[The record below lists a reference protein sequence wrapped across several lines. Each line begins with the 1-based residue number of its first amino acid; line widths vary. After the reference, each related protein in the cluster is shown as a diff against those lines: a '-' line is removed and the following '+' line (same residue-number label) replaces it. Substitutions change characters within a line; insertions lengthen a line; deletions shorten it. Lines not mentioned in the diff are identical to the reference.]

1 MLPSTEIRRKYSV
14 SSASDYE
21 ETYRYKAVRERSRER
36 LASDHKAGGDE
47 LTQKHRTWAEQT
59 APQLQKH
66 TSISSSQRLER
77 PLTTIDSIQRLERHL
92 TTTISDDRSHDSNF
106 QREGYLLNALAPQ
119 RSHQPEKLHSGSS
132 SNRWPVDAVNYSTSP
147 LYTSTQLTDARLPKK
162 YHDKLKLQSNSSR
175 DHEAAGAKDHASQL
189 LLHRGIDPELLSGSS
204 ASHRGP
210 EDPDKSMDLIASA
223 LGVPAEAAT
232 SLETLQSYIADLQGN
247 SRAQKPCRHQ
257 VIHRVKHKGIM
268 DQLYLDQPQQI
279 RNGRHSRMGM
289 AGNRPVSDLELYLA
303 KNPEV
308 IFIVYRDYTPWLS
321 KDEHFTND
329 DFEDTH
335 HLKYSHE
342 SLVPVTKELSHA
354 VSDFLKQ
361 LCGITIEYKDN
372 VTLWAPYVAVYHNRG
387 HALESFLVSLRQ
399 RQREQFQLLLDY
411 IISQC
416 SGEWAMVDDLIKR
429 RKITSECIAYLF
441 KPGDVVVHGKLQNAR
456 GYLCNLWPREAHGS
470 KGARD
475 AAVKASKIDVSR
487 WDYDNGFVQ
496 HSTQLDLSV
505 NSNMSEMDLAQLS
518 VRPLRFMNPTEQ
530 ETLRRR
536 GNRIWKC
543 RMRCFVSY
551 HEDATREIHCSGDD
565 RYMVDMAMY
574 YKLHKPTDVWGGAGE
589 LEPEVM
595 KQDEPP
601 DDGKYPGFIF
611 LMPPTI
617 KAFNLKSKKWVDLQV
632 DRIGDVVWNDEAF
645 KSLVIKEK
653 TKQLI
658 QALISNHIEAERS
671 TDLISGKGNGLVM
684 LLHGGPGTGKTLTAE
699 SVAEIARRPLYP
711 VTCGDIGT
719 EPGRV
724 ETYLESV
731 FHIGKTWGCV
741 VLLDEA
747 DVFLEERS
755 FENLQRNAL
764 VSVFLRAL
772 EYYDGILILTSNRVG
787 HFDEAFKSRIQ
798 LAIRYKPLD
807 RDQRTEI
814 WKNFIRRLETLQE
827 EGIDFADLKDHVPEL
842 AKKEMNGREIR
853 NVITTGRQ
861 FIKWKRQQPSTGTC
875 LLNYDMLNGDVIQP
889 VAEFDE
895 YLGELYGGNSS
906 EQLARQDGKR

>member
-1 MLPSTEIRRKYSV
+1 MY
-14 SSASDYE
+14 
-21 ETYRYKAVRERSRER
+21 
-36 LASDHKAGGDE
+36 GGSCLD
-47 LTQKHRTWAEQT
+47 
-59 APQLQKH
+59 
-66 TSISSSQRLER
+66 TSITAHIQDKLIQPQTLPRPPSVTSSTASRGRKRGSAVADTAAQQ
-77 PLTTIDSIQRLERHL
+77 PTF
-92 TTTISDDRSHDSNF
+92 ISPGRQNKKRRVSAQNEDDEESSGMPPESMN
-106 QREGYLLNALAPQ
+106 LIANAL
-119 RSHQPEKLHSGSS
+119 
-132 SNRWPVDAVNYSTSP
+132 
-147 LYTSTQLTDARLPKK
+147 
-162 YHDKLKLQSNSSR
+162 
-175 DHEAAGAKDHASQL
+175 
-189 LLHRGIDPELLSGSS
+189 GI
-204 ASHRGP
+204 
-210 EDPDKSMDLIASA
+210 
-223 LGVPAEAAT
+223 PAEAAT
-232 SLETLQSYIADLQGN
+232 SLVTLQSYIADLQGN
-247 SRAQKPCRHQ
+247 SRPHKLCRHQ
-257 VIHRVKHKGIM
+257 IIHRVKEKDRP
-268 DQLYLDQPQQI
+268 DQLYFDRPYCL
-279 RNGRHSRMGM
+279 RNEGSSKMSV
-289 AGNRPVSDLELYLA
+289 AGNRPVSDLNLYLA
-303 KNPEV
+303 RNPEV
-308 IFIVYRDYTPWLS
+308 SFIVYRDYRPSTS
-321 KDEHFTND
+321 KDEYFTD
-329 DFEDTH
+329 DDSEDTLQ
-335 HLKYSHE
+335 LKHSHE
-342 SLVPVTKELSHA
+342 SLVMVTKELADA
-354 VSDFLKQ
+354 VSSFLKH
-361 LCGITIEYKDN
+361 LCGITTEYKES
-372 VTLWAPYVAVYHNRG
+372 VTLWSPYVAVYHNRG
-387 HALESFLVSLRQ
+387 HQLESFLTSLRQ
-399 RQREQFQLLLDY
+399 RQRVQFQLLLDHVM
-411 IISQC
+411 SQY
-416 SGEWAMVDDLIKR
+416 SREWAIVDNLIKR
-429 RKITSECIAYLF
+429 RKITSEYVMYLC
-441 KPGDVVVHGKLQNAR
+441 KPGDVVVNGKLQNAR
-456 GYLCNLWPREAHGS
+456 GYLCKSWPRGTHDS
-470 KGARD
+470 KKARGTGMKTCD
-475 AAVKASKIDVSR
+475 IEVSR
-487 WDYDNGFVQ
+487 WDYDNGFIQ
-496 HSTQLDLSV
+496 RNSRLDLSV
-505 NSNMSEMDLAQLS
+505 KSNDTSEMDIAHLS
-518 VRPLRFMNPTEQ
+518 VRPLRLMDGTTQ
-530 ETLRRR
+530 ETLRCR

-543 RMRCFVSY
+543 RTRCLVSY
-551 HEDATREIHCSGDD
+551 HEDATRENHYSGDD

-574 YKLHKPTDVWGGAGE
+574 HKLHKPTDAWSGAGE
-589 LEPEVM
+589 LDPEVM

-601 DDGKYPGFIF
+601 DDDKYPAFTY
-611 LMPPTI
+611 LLPPTI

-658 QALISNHIEAERS
+658 QALVSNHIEAEKS

-719 EPGRV
+719 DPGRV

-827 EGIDFADLKDHVPEL
+827 DDIDFADLKDHVPEL

-861 FIKWKRQQPSTGTC
+861 FVKWKRQQPHGENC
-875 LLNYDMLNGDVIQP
+875 LLNYDMLNGDVLQP